1 MRPEISVII
10 PAYNRSQMLLAA
22 IESCRR
28 SAAGLD
34 IEIIVVD
41 DASREDLATAVEGTG
56 VRYERLAVNAGS
68 AVARNRGLELAQAA
82 YVKFLD
88 SDDVLV
94 ENALRR
100 EHEMAV
106 QSDPDIVATG
116 WIETKMDDA
125 GDETVLSK
133 HPAPRFESNV
143 DDLLAGRAVPTSS
156 ALYHARIAQCVRWEP
171 GLSKLNDWDY
181 FLSAAARSGK
191 IVSLDEP
198 AYRWRHHAGERITTS
213 ATFLSNAREFFIIL
227 DKFEQYLV
235 STDQFTPA
243 RRRRMAQYLYKE
255 LRGAYR
261 FEPALG
267 RRILGKILALDP
279 GFIPRDEEHSRAFR
293 VAYRLLPPEW
303 ALSAYGVAR
312 RAMDHVLGVH
322 H

>member
-1 MRPEISVII
+1 MII
-10 PAYNRSQMLLAA
+10 PAYNRSEMLLAA

-41 DASREDLATAVEGTG
+41 DASKEDLAAAVEGSG

-106 QSDPDIVATG
+106 QSDSDILVTG
-116 WIETKMDDA
+116 WLETKIDDA
-125 GDETVLSK
+125 GDETVLS
-133 HPAPRFESNV
+133 HHATPRFESIV

-156 ALYHARIAQCVRWEP
+156 ALYHARVAQRVRWDRA
-171 GLSKLNDWDY
+171 LSKLNDWDY
-181 FLSAAARSGK
+181 FLSAAARSDK
-191 IVSLDEP
+191 IVSLNEP
-198 AYRWRHHAGERITTS
+198 AYRWRHHSGERITTS
-213 ATFLSNAREFFIIL
+213 ATFLSNAKEFFIIL
-227 DKFEQYLV
+227 EKFQAYLV
-235 STDQFTPA
+235 STDQFTVA
-243 RRRRMAQYLYKE
+243 RRQRMAQYLYKE

-261 FEPALG
+261 FDPALG
-267 RRILGKILALDP
+267 RRILGRILTLDP
-279 GFIPRDEEHSRAFR
+279 GFIPRDEEHSRTFR
-293 VAYRLLPPEW
+293 IAYRLLPPEW
-303 ALSAYGVAR
+303 ALSAYGVGR
-312 RAMDHVLGVH
+312 RAIDRMLGVH

>member
-1 MRPEISVII
+1 MQPEISVII
-10 PAYNRSQMLLAA
+10 PAYNRSEMLLAA
-22 IESCRR
+22 IQSCRR
-28 SAAGLD
+28 SAAGLH

-41 DASREDLATAVEGTG
+41 DASKENLAAAVEGAG
-56 VRYERLAVNAGS
+56 VRYERLPINSGS

-106 QSDPDIVATG
+106 QGDPDILVTG
-116 WIETKMDDA
+116 WIETQMDDA
-125 GDETVLSK
+125 GDETVLSR
-133 HPAPRFESNV
+133 HAAPRFESIV

-156 ALYHARIAQCVRWEP
+156 ALYHARIVQRVRWEP
-171 GLSKLNDWDY
+171 VLSKLNDWDY
-181 FLSAAARSGK
+181 FVSAAARSEK

-198 AYRWRHHAGERITTS
+198 AYRWRHHDGERITTS

-227 DKFEQYLV
+227 EKFEALLV
-235 STDQFTPA
+235 STGRFTSA
-243 RRRRMAQYLYKE
+243 RRQRMAQYLYKE

-267 RRILGKILALDP
+267 RRILGKILTLDP
-279 GFIPRDEEHSRAFR
+279 GFIPRDEEHSRTFR
-293 VAYRLLPPEW
+293 IAYRLLPPEW
-303 ALSAYGVAR
+303 ALSAYGIGR
-312 RAMDHVLGVH
+312 RAIDRMLGVH